1 MTNIF
6 NKKVLVRN
14 GTLISNWYEE
24 QILREATGE
33 GRTIPKS
40 HLPKKNLDFDS
51 ESTNIRVQD
60 DTKTRILGTKLEAD
74 DTPISR
80 DYGNFP
86 KKNSEKL
93 AIKDKIF
100 LDFFKSYL
108 NQGKVESNSNNT
120 INNNNSVHSSSNSV
134 KLNNISQPLQKTLK
148 ILVMLIPI

>member
-24 QILREATGE
+24 QVLREATGE

-40 HLPKKNLDFDS
+40 HLPKKYLDFDTD
-51 ESTNIRVQD
+51 TNNKRIQD
-60 DTKTRILGTKLEAD
+60 DTKTRILGTKLEAEN
-74 DTPISR
+74 TAISR

-86 KKNSEKL
+86 KKNFEKL

-108 NQGKVESNSNNT
+108 NQGKVENDTKISNNNT
-120 INNNNSVHSSSNSV
+120 FPVNNNT
-134 KLNNISQPLQKTLK
+134 NNFVYIYN
-148 ILVMLIPI
+148 